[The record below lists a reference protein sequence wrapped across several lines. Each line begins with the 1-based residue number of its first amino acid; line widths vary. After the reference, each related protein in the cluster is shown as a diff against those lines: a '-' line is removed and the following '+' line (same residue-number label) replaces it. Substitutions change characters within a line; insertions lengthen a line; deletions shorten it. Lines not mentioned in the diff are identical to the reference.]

1 MTSPAQQTA
10 SRTNGA
16 QSKGP
21 TTAEG
26 KAKSAANSRKH
37 GLCSKEFVLE
47 TPDEQARFAELERE
61 TRFTYQAKN
70 PLEEEACH
78 HLAVAIWRRRVCDN
92 LEKDLLLAIQ
102 NGTAC
107 AQNGGDGLPGL
118 NAVNRYRARI
128 ARDLREAREEI
139 NQLRAAR
146 VKAFAD
152 QMNKAKEMTDK
163 KRHEMADPRHRHASV
178 RTVPRIGDERTRDGK
193 NVNEYNGFRQNRNPE
208 TRQTQGAETSEKS
221 HPQQPQITSGVAPP
235 KPPLFFLFSASC
247 RRQSRRLSPGLR
259 AAIGE
264 KERKTRVRAAQARLS
279 NLSLPQV
286 SAPR

>member
-16 QSKGP
+16 QSRGP
-21 TTAEG
+21 TTQEG

-128 ARDLREAREEI
+128 ARDLREAREEL

-152 QMNKAKEMTDK
+152 EMNKAKEMTDK
-163 KRHEMADPRHRHASV
+163 NVTKWLIQDIGMPAFEQFRASV
-178 RTVPRIGDERTRDGK
+178 T
-193 NVNEYNGFRQNRNPE
+193 NEPE
-208 TRQTQGAETSEKS
+208 TAAKASQRIQLLA
-221 HPQQPQITSGVAPP
+221 PQIET
-235 KPPLFFLFSASC
+235 
-247 RRQSRRLSPGLR
+247 
-259 AAIGE
+259 
-264 KERKTRVRAAQARLS
+264 RKQDKRKAQKQARKVTR
-279 NLSLPQV
+279 NN
-286 SAPR
+286 RK